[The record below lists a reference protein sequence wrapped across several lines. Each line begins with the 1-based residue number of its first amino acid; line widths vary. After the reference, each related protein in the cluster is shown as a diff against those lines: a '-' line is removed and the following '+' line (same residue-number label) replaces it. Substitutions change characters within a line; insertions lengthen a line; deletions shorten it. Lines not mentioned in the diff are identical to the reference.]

1 MTDLLATRMSSVPF
15 SGIRRIFNEA
25 SRLEQ
30 EGADIIHLEIGR
42 PDFDTPLHIKEAA
55 KKALDEGQV
64 HYTVNAGILA
74 LRRAIADKLKLD
86 TELEY
91 AAEDEIIVTIGAS
104 EAIYLAMVAFVN
116 AGEEVLVPSIGWV
129 NYQAVP
135 HMVSGKIS
143 TYAVREET
151 GFQVQASD
159 IENAITPRTKLLVLT
174 SPGNPTGGVVEER
187 TLEGIAR
194 LVQEHNLLV
203 LSDEIYEKIVYDD
216 ARHVSIASLPGMRER
231 TIVVN
236 GFSKTYSMTG
246 WRLGYAAAPRELAAP
261 MLKAHQYITTSA
273 VSFAQAAG
281 VAALRGSQECVA
293 QMVGEFKRRR
303 DLLVPALNAI
313 PGVRCCMPRGA
324 FYAFPNI
331 RAFGLDSDALAWRL
345 LREAQ
350 VAVVPGTAFGAAGE
364 GYVRLSFANSY
375 ENIERA
381 VERIARALERL
392 PRQTA

>member
-1 MTDLLATRMSSVPF
+1 MTDYIASRMSSVPF
-15 SGIRRIFNEA
+15 SGIRRIFDEA

-42 PDFDTPLHIKEAA
+42 PDFDTPPHIKEAA
-55 KKALDEGQV
+55 KKALDAGQV
-64 HYTVNAGILA
+64 HYTVNAGMVP
-74 LRRAIADKLKLD
+74 LRRAIADKLKRDNQLD
-86 TELEY
+86 Y
-91 AAEDEIIVTIGAS
+91 AAENEIIVTVGAS

-116 AGEEVLVPSIGWV
+116 PGEQVLVPSIGWV

-135 HMVSGKIS
+135 FMVSGQIS
-143 TYAVREET
+143 TYPLREET

-159 IENAITPRTKLLVLT
+159 IEKAITPRTKLLVLT
-174 SPGNPTGGVVEER
+174 SPGNPTGGVIER
-187 TLEGIAR
+187 NELEGIAR
-194 LVQEHNLLV
+194 LARRHNLLV
-203 LSDEIYEKIVYDD
+203 LSDEIYEKIIYDD
-216 ARHVSIASLPGMRER
+216 AEHVTIASLTGMRER

-246 WRLGYAAAPRELAAP
+246 WRLGYAAAPRELAIA

-273 VSFAQAAG
+273 VSFAQAG
-281 VAALRGSQECVA
+281 GIAALRGSQECVEE
-293 QMVGEFKRRR
+293 MVREFKRRR
-303 DLLVPALNAI
+303 DLLIPALNAI

-324 FYAFPNI
+324 FYAFPNVC
-331 RAFGLDSDALAWRL
+331 AFGLDSEALTWHL

-350 VAVVPGTAFGAAGE
+350 VAVVPGSAFGAAGE

-381 VERIARALERL
+381 VERVAKALGKL
-392 PRQTA
+392 PRI